1 MLSPYKLFA
10 PFGRFDPWW
19 AANTV
24 YVASLTLR
32 PNAHSVRT
40 SYTLETLYDIH
51 FLSLCVKVRV
61 EDNEQNKI
69 FDFLGGNLT
78 DFTLIQ

>member
-1 MLSPYKLFA
+1 MLASEFRDITLSYNMGFTTWRGTFL
-10 PFGRFDPWW
+10 GRFRSR
-19 AANTV
+19 
-24 YVASLTLR
+24 VAK
-32 PNAHSVRT
+32 PGM
-40 SYTLETLYDIH
+40 LYDIH

>member
-1 MLSPYKLFA
+1 MGCVSEL
-10 PFGRFDPWW
+10 
-19 AANTV
+19 T
-24 YVASLTLR
+24 ASNKMFQFVPSEVFLWGPVQR
-32 PNAHSVRT
+32 RRK
-40 SYTLETLYDIH
+40 YEMLYDIH